1 MKTGIDYISAERERQ
16 VNEEG
21 WTQEHDS
28 EHVNGELAGA
38 ASCYALPPHI
48 RNDGFIQQNEV
59 GLYDKR
65 KPIVPADWPWHP
77 SWWKPTPD
85 NRIHELSKAGALIAA
100 EIDRLLALKQ
110 QDNDPRPHR

>member
-21 WTQEHDS
+21 WTQEHDN
-28 EHVNGELAGA
+28 EHINGELAIA
-38 ASCYALPPHI
+38 ASCYAYP
-48 RNDGFIQQNEV
+48 NYDTNENIQDR
-59 GLYDKR
+59 L
-65 KPIVPADWPWHP
+65 IWPWDNQ
-77 SWWKPTPD
+77 WWKPTPN

-110 QDNDPRPHR
+110 QDNDPR